1 MEDHVNLPK
10 KVRLTDSI
18 LKEAINETGRSGIE
32 LSIGNIEKLELDH
45 FFGMKPR
52 LSKVVKESF
61 C

>member
-1 MEDHVNLPK
+1 MEDHVSLPK

-18 LKEAINETGRSGIE
+18 LKEAINEMAGQG
-32 LSIGNIEKLELDH
+32 LSCSLETEKYGLDH